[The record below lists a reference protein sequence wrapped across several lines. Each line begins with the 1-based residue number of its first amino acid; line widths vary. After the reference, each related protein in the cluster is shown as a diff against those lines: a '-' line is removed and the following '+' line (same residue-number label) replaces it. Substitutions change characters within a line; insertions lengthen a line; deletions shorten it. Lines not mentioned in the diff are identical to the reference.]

1 MWTPLGRSRRDGR
14 RHLARSLWLVMS
26 LGLGCRADTV
36 PDVDGG
42 AAGATSV
49 TRRVKQRTV
58 SIELLQTVERVLEQT
73 ADGSF
78 QYGTRVPIGGVEVCV
93 AMRRPAFAS
102 FEPFER
108 IEPPEICTTSVEGE
122 AMRLEGVPSD
132 SDLIITYTK
141 DGYMPEAGTFR
152 TDEHDVALPFWSD
165 GPVYYTP
172 LVREHAVEPW
182 LEPAPPDA
190 SGEGV
195 MAAWAQAVG
204 DWEVGYGRE
213 QLVADEVPG
222 VAPAADVVIRI
233 ETPDGHLLSETL
245 SLRDRPR
252 FVSLP
257 ADLYRVRFTHPV
269 LEVVPTGVQ
278 EQFLTT
284 GLPTDDFETIEVPVL
299 AGHLSLALVDA
310 YCPLPSD
317 MSRQF
322 TDLATCTL
330 SPVTAMNIP

>member
-1 MWTPLGRSRRDGR
+1 MRTPLARLRRAGRWR
-14 RHLARSLWLVMS
+14 LARSVWLALS
-26 LGLGCRADTV
+26 LGCGSRADT
-36 PDVDGG
+36 PGVDGG
-42 AAGATSV
+42 TADAASA

-58 SIELLQTVERVLEQT
+58 SIELLQTVERELERT

-78 QYGTRVPIGGVEVCV
+78 QYGTRRPIGGVKACV
-93 AMRRPAFAS
+93 AMHRAAFAS
-102 FEPFER
+102 YEPFER
-108 IEPPEICTTSVEGE
+108 LEPENCTTSVEGK
-122 AMRLEGVPSD
+122 AMRLEGVPSN

-165 GPVYYTP
+165 AAVYFTP

-182 LEPAPPDA
+182 LEAAPSDA
-190 SGEGV
+190 SDGV
-195 MAAWAQAVG
+195 MAVWAQAVG
-204 DWEVGYGRE
+204 DWEVGDGRE
-213 QLVADEVPG
+213 QLVADVVPG

-233 ETPDGHLLSETL
+233 ETPEGDLLSETL

-257 ADLYRVRFTHPV
+257 AGSYRVSFAHAV
-269 LEVVPTGVQ
+269 LEIIPMGVQ

-284 GLPTDDFETIEVPVL
+284 GLPTDDFETIEVPML

-317 MSRQF
+317 MSRPF
-322 TDLATCTL
+322 ADLATCMLAPSTD
-330 SPVTAMNIP
+330 MNVP